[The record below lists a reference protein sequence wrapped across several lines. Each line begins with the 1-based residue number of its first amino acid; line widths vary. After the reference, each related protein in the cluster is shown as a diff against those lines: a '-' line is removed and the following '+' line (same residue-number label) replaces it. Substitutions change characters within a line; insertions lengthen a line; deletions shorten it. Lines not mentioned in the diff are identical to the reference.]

1 MGTSSRPPATNVVG
15 SKWVFRTKYHLDGSI
30 DRLKA
35 HLVAKGYT
43 QLYGLDFN
51 DTFSPV
57 VRASTVRIVLSIAVS
72 RGWNIRQLDVK
83 NAFLYGLL
91 QEHVYTEQPPSY
103 ADSSHPNHVCHL
115 KKAIYGLKQEK
126 EHGFIG
132 LAISYSLLA
141 SIAVKLIPAYLFIHQ
156 LTRLF
161 TCCYMSMILSSQ
173 AAICPSLILSFTSY
187 VMSSP

>member
-1 MGTSSRPPATNVVG
+1 
-15 SKWVFRTKYHLDGSI
+15 LDGSI

-35 HLVAKGYT
+35 RLVAKGYT

-72 RGWNIRQLDVK
+72 RGWNMRQLDVK
-83 NAFLYGLL
+83 IAFMYGLL
-91 QEHVYTEQPPSY
+91 QEQVYMEQPPSY
-103 ADSSHPNHVCHL
+103 ANSSHPNHVCRL
-115 KKAIYGLKQEK
+115 KKTIYGLKQTPRAWF
-126 EHGFIG
+126 HRFSDFLLTVGFN
-132 LAISYSLLA
+132 SS
-141 SIAVKLIPAYLFIHQ
+141 KLIPAYLSIHQ

-161 TCCYMSMILSSQ
+161 TCSYTLMILSSQ
-173 AAICPSLILSFTSY
+173 AAICPSLILSFASY